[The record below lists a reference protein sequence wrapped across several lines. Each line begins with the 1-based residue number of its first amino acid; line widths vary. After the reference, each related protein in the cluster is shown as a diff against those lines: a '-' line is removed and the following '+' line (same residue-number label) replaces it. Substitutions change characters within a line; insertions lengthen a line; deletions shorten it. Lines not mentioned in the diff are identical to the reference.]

1 MGAHDREPDR
11 FDRRARSATAVRLS
25 TMSGA
30 SATVARRVWLPLLM
44 VAGIG
49 AALYIGLPQIAGL
62 DETWGRLSDG
72 DPPVADCGAW
82 L

>member
-1 MGAHDREPDR
+1 
-11 FDRRARSATAVRLS
+11 
-25 TMSGA
+25 MSGA